1 MPFLS
6 CLGILLAVIH
16 ALQSIP
22 ITCPYSIVHSSQ
34 SAAQTPLE
42 FLNLTGHPPS
52 ENYFHSNTKI
62 LFSLLLFQEF
72 TMIFFFSRGHKV
84 KYCKIWNAEAYILLC
99 LPLKPDSNIVEK

>member
-16 ALQSIP
+16 ALQS

-52 ENYFHSNTKI
+52 KNYFHSNAKI
-62 LFSLLLFQEF
+62 LFSLSLFQEY
-72 TMIFFFSRGHKV
+72 TMIFFSP
-84 KYCKIWNAEAYILLC
+84 EATR
-99 LPLKPDSNIVEK
+99 

>member
-1 MPFLS
+1 MVIHPEQRLFQEGRKMPFLS

-22 ITCPYSIVHSSQ
+22 ITYPYSIVHSSQ

-42 FLNLTGHPPS
+42 FLNLTGHPSS

-62 LFSLLLFQEF
+62 LFSLLLFQEY
-72 TMIFFFSRGHKV
+72 TMIFFLQRPQG
-84 KYCKIWNAEAYILLC
+84 EIL
-99 LPLKPDSNIVEK
+99 